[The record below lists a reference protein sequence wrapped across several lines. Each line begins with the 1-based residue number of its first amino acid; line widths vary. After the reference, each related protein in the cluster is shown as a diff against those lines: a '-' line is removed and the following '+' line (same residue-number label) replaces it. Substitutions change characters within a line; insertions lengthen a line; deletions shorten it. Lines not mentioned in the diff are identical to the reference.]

1 MSTVFANLCSI
12 IAAWT
17 QLNPAVIVDQNV
29 TVNKNVHTWY
39 ITASL
44 FHWNIKVYIF
54 ITILERKDQVK
65 KRTCGLGC
73 SSFFTVRR
81 KRKRSRL
88 KNRKAT
94 VTGCHRFVHIWGR
107 EANSRTWIHTHLHPH
122 TSAHRSIISPTFLK
136 PCSQLYPLTRCK
148 KSTGIISWTWSSGF
162 SIFMACFVT
171 SMDVSRRCCCGAKSA
186 NKR

>member
-1 MSTVFANLCSI
+1 M
-12 IAAWT
+12 
-17 QLNPAVIVDQNV
+17 
-29 TVNKNVHTWY
+29 HTWY

-107 EANSRTWIHTHLHPH
+107 EANSRTWTHTRLHPH

-148 KSTGIISWTWSSGF
+148 KSTGIIGWTWSSGF